1 MTAAGGLD
9 QSALQAL
16 LANVG
21 DADFVGELAGNFL
34 AEAPGQVVELR
45 RAAERGEAAELRRL
59 AHTLKSNAATFGASE
74 LAESCRALEHAADG
88 AGDGWAELV
97 ARVEAEL
104 VSVTPA
110 LRELGGDPAR

>member
-1 MTAAGGLD
+1 VTAAGGLD

-21 DADFVGELAGNFL
+21 DADFVRELADSFL
-34 AEAPGQVVELR
+34 AQAPGQVVELR
-45 RAAERGEAAELRRL
+45 RAAEQGQAAELRRL
-59 AHTLKSNAATFGASE
+59 AHTLKSNAATFGATG

-88 AGDGWAELV
+88 AGDGWNELL

-104 VSVTPA
+104 ESVTPA
-110 LRELGGDPAR
+110 LRELRGDRAP